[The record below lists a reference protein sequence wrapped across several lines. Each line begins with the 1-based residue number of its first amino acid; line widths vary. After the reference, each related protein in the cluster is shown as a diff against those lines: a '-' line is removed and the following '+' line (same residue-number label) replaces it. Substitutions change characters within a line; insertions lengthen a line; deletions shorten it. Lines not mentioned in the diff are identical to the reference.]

1 MIRSTCVGQLIHKTH
16 VRVTNGMNG
25 DLTVHCKSKDDDIGV
40 KLLHPKGFFQFS
52 FFPNFWLTTLYFCK
66 MEWAGHVHWFD
77 IYVAHRDNDRCR
89 DNCFWVVKPDGPCV
103 LYPKDYT
110 VLLQLLVDRAIQVV

>member
-1 MIRSTCVGQLIHKTH
+1 
-16 VRVTNGMNG
+16 
-25 DLTVHCKSKDDDIGV
+25 
-40 KLLHPKGFFQFS
+40 
-52 FFPNFWLTTLYFCK
+52 